1 MTDRDKDKAF
11 IDALIKFNNMCET
24 YKLIFGGNSLDR
36 VFVLSPGDIS
46 TEELNDSTKMLANAI
61 ANDEP
66 LEQFDE
72 DMWEHVCY

>member
-1 MTDRDKDKAF
+1 
-11 IDALIKFNNMCET
+11 MCET
-24 YKLIFGGNSLDR
+24 YKSIFGESSLDR

-46 TEELNDSTKMLANAI
+46 TEELNDSTKMLASAI

-72 DMWEHVCY
+72 DMWEHVHY

>member
-1 MTDRDKDKAF
+1 MTDKDKAF
-11 IDALIKFNNMCET
+11 IDALTKFNSMCKT
-24 YKLIFGGNSLDR
+24 YKSIFGENSLDR

>member
-1 MTDRDKDKAF
+1 MTDKDKAF
-11 IDALIKFNNMCET
+11 IDALNKFNSMCET
-24 YKLIFGGNSLDR
+24 YKSIFGESSLDR

-46 TEELNDSTKMLANAI
+46 TEELNDSTKMLASAI

-72 DMWEHVCY
+72 DMWEHVKY

>member
-1 MTDRDKDKAF
+1 MTDKDKAF
-11 IDALIKFNNMCET
+11 IDALTKFNSMCET
-24 YKLIFGGNSLDR
+24 YKSIFGENSLDR

-46 TEELNDSTKMLANAI
+46 TEELDDSTKMLASAI

-72 DMWEHVCY
+72 DMWEHVHY

>member
-1 MTDRDKDKAF
+1 MTDKDKAF
-11 IDALIKFNNMCET
+11 IDALNKFNSMCET
-24 YKLIFGGNSLDR
+24 YKSIFGESSLDR

-72 DMWEHVCY
+72 DMWERVRY